1 MVRLVEGQL
10 KVIIVF
16 ALIYIYYYQIIF
28 VCLLKRLFDDNE

>member
-28 VCLLKRLFDDNE
+28 HITKRRKRN